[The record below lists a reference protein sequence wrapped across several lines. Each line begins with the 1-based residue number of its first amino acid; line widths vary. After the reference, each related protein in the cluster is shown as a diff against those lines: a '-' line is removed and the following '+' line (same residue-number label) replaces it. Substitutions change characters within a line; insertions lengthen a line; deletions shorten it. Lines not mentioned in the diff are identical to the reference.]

1 MWVSGMMRLPALAP
15 ARQHPRRFPWIK
27 RLLAADR
34 SVAVNAIASTGQA
47 ARIGRRFGNVANTTS
62 LDCHRAYSCDGLGW
76 PGTTVYGITA
86 CPTNERMICQ
96 AAVWPN
102 PGCRLIGRERGKLT
116 CLHHPWLALRIALRQ
131 QALCRIGLHPRVAY
145 RAFSPWL
152 AARRRARHKPCVDA
166 RSRTISA
173 KQAV

>member
-1 MWVSGMMRLPALAP
+1 MP
-15 ARQHPRRFPWIK
+15 
-27 RLLAADR
+27 
-34 SVAVNAIASTGQA
+34 
-47 ARIGRRFGNVANTTS
+47 
-62 LDCHRAYSCDGLGW
+62 
-76 PGTTVYGITA
+76 VYGITA
-86 CPTNERMICQ
+86 CPTNERRICQ

-152 AARRRARHKPCVDA
+152 APRPKPCVDA

-173 KQAV
+173 KQAVDEQSQLVDAIGIEPSLHRMERSL